1 MWKKA
6 IHECVCP
13 IRKSKAGEF
22 DVREHLAK
30 ALSFKVNNQVYKY
43 YHKKQSYFILSSFEI
58 MLNTPRKCAQNLTV

>member
-6 IHECVCP
+6 IYEHVCP
-13 IRKSKAGEF
+13 IRKSKAGKF

-30 ALSFKVNNQVYKY
+30 ALSFKVNNQECKY

-58 MLNTPRKCAQNLTV
+58 MLNTSRKRGQNLTM